1 MQARSATASKISAS
15 FITLEEGFQ
24 QFGNDLNKLQVSTS
38 SYGRSSRMTDSYK
51 QFIELNATAFSKILK
66 KVSDEPSVC
75 SDYRLLTF
83 RSGTKPPRSAFS
95 ALRRSA
101 PADPFHSHGQKSY
114 TYHVLLKS
122 SPASTETRLVTFRTK
137 LRPVCSNSELGPRAR
152 RSNMILADRPSIQ

>member
-24 QFGNDLNKLQVSTS
+24 QFGNDLNKLQVSTTTCGH
-38 SYGRSSRMTDSYK
+38 YSRMTDSYK

-66 KVSDEPSVC
+66 KVGDAPSNC
-75 SDYRLLTF
+75 DKYRLLTI

-101 PADPFHSHGQKSY
+101 SADPFFI
-114 TYHVLLKS
+114 
-122 SPASTETRLVTFRTK
+122 VTDKRTI
-137 LRPVCSNSELGPRAR
+137 PVTCC
-152 RSNMILADRPSIQ
+152 